1 MSAHDRIYTF
11 EQTEVGP
18 GHARRSTLWLE
29 PEPNCSPMSDDYID
43 IDPREMFRIWV
54 SAVRRAMSSRHEN
67 GGFHEEMGEPWV
79 SIYWSVRG
87 SGVCETAPFQ
97 AIKWA
102 PRDFLTYFTWPVD
115 ADGAQLNWLDLPV
128 RMNCKTRF
136 IEQAIGWKP
145 APLQPAVNLDL
156 LESAADLPVRA

>member
-11 EQTEVGP
+11 EQAEVCP

-29 PEPNCSPMSDDYID
+29 PEPNYSPMSDDYDID
-43 IDPREMFRIWV
+43 IDPREMFRIW
-54 SAVRRAMSSRHEN
+54 AGNVRREEA
-67 GGFHEEMGEPWV
+67 FHKGMGEPWV
-79 SIYWSVRG
+79 SIYWSLRG

-102 PRDFLTYFTWPVD
+102 PRDFLTHFTWPVN
-115 ADGAQLNWLDLPV
+115 ADGARLNWLDLPV
-128 RMNCKTRF
+128 RMNTKTRF
-136 IEQAIGWKP
+136 LEQAIGWKP